1 MSKRRINRTSSL
13 WWNWIAGTV
22 LHICNHCFP
31 NPIGSL
37 SGKTVAAMRSESGAM
52 TILRSIHSKPES
64 HTILKSST
72 MTRHPQIDHSVL
84 PILCAAAVTIND
96 KKQQRVSRRPAVTFK
111 DVIRLENTQLWSWDA
126 KHRISAAE
134 LRERFGD
141 TEGICYPTPKGTD
154 L

>member
-37 SGKTVAAMRSESGAM
+37 SGKTVVAMRSGSGAVA
-52 TILRSIHSKPES
+52 ILRSIHSKPES
-64 HTILKSST
+64 HTILKSSVV
-72 MTRHPQIDHSVL
+72 TRHLQIDHSVL
-84 PILCAAAVTIND
+84 PILCAAAVPIND
-96 KKQQRVSRRPAVTFK
+96 KKQQRVSKRPAVTFK
-111 DVIRLENTQLWSWDA
+111 DVIRLENTQLWGWDA

-134 LRERFGD
+134 LRERFGN
-141 TEGICYPTPKGTD
+141 TEGTCYPTPQGAD